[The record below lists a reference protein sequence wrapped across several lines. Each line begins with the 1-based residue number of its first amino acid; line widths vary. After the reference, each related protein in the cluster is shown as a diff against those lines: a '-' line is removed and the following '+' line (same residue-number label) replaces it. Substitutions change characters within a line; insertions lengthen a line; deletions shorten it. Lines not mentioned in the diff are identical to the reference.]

1 MTNVNKKYLDSS
13 LKNEIWEEFLKKI
26 KTAHSGSDL
35 QTILLENFTP
45 NEIIVLEKRLGINFL
60 LRQNLKYR
68 EIQQLLDVSRATISF
83 VKGGLKKKKKQARIK
98 KSFSHSS
105 STSFSKRKNALLPPR
120 GRGRWSF
127 LYE

>member
-35 QTILLENFTP
+35 QTILLEYFTP
-45 NEIIVLEKRLGINFL
+45 NEIIVLEKRLGINL
-60 LRQNLKYR
+60 LLKQNLKYR

-83 VKGGLKKKKKQARIK
+83 VKGGLKKKKQLRIK
-98 KSFSHSS
+98 KSSSRSS
-105 STSFSKRKNALLPPR
+105 SASFPKRKNPLLPPR
-120 GRGRWSF
+120 GRGRWGF

>member
-35 QTILLENFTP
+35 QTILLEYFTP
-45 NEIIVLEKRLGINFL
+45 NEIIVLEKRLGINL
-60 LRQNLKYR
+60 LLKQNLKYR

-83 VKGGLKKKKKQARIK
+83 VKGGLKKKKQTRTK
-98 KSFSHSS
+98 KSFSRSS
-105 STSFSKRKNALLPPR
+105 STSFSKRKNPLLPPR

-127 LYE
+127 IHK

>member
-35 QTILLENFTP
+35 QTILLEYFTP
-45 NEIIVLEKRLGINFL
+45 NEIIVLEKRLGINL
-60 LRQNLKYR
+60 LLKQNLKYR
-68 EIQQLLDVSRATISF
+68 EIQQLLDVSRTTINF
-83 VKGGLKKKKKQARIK
+83 VKGGLKKKKQTRTK
-98 KSFSHSS
+98 KSFSRSS
-105 STSFSKRKNALLPPR
+105 STSFSKRKNPLLPPR

-127 LYE
+127 IHK